1 MLFNSVEFFVF
12 LPLVFVLYWLLI
24 PQKAVY
30 QNILI
35 LVASYFF
42 YAWWDY
48 RFLSL
53 IIISTVIDY
62 VAGRYIHSSDKAL
75 RKKVFMWMSVA
86 TNLGLL
92 GFFKYFNFFI
102 ESWRDAWLLLG
113 VEMDVNTL
121 QIILPLGISFYTF
134 QSMSYTLD
142 IYNGKLK
149 PSGSLLDF
157 AAYVAFFPQ
166 LVAGPIER
174 ASKLLPQISALK
186 KFDYQQAVEGLRLI
200 LWGFFKKVVIA
211 DTLSIY
217 TQTIFGDPEQFQG
230 TVLLLGSF
238 YFAIQIYTDFS
249 GYSDIAIGTAKLFG
263 VELMSNFKFPY
274 FTRNISEYWKRW
286 HISLTSWLND
296 YVYLP
301 MAIRFRYW
309 GRFGICLAIFLTFL
323 ISGLWH
329 GAGWH
334 FVVWG
339 GIHGLL
345 YIPLVYQRKV
355 MSISGA
361 QQDVT
366 FRFVDIL
373 KMILT
378 FTLVSFSLVFFRAQS
393 LEAAFDYFYYMFTG
407 PLIPTARLQPLIYM
421 VVMLALDFFFR
432 KDERNIFAV
441 FKHRWAR
448 YAVYLVLFF
457 AVLNAFSVE
466 AEQQFIYFQF

>member
-1 MLFNSVEFFVF
+1 MLFNSLEFAVF
-12 LPLVFVLYWLLI
+12 LPLVFIVYWLLI
-24 PQKAVY
+24 PQRKSF
-30 QNILI
+30 QNIII
-35 LVASYFF
+35 LAASYSF
-42 YAWWDY
+42 YSWWDY
-48 RFLSL
+48 RFLTL
-53 IIISTVIDY
+53 IIISTLIDFL
-62 VAGRYIHSSDKAL
+62 AGYMIHNAKSDL
-75 RKKVFMWMSVA
+75 RKKIFLYLSLA
-86 TNLGLL
+86 TNLGIL

-102 ESWRDAWLLLG
+102 ESWRDAWLMFG

-142 IYNGKLK
+142 IYNEKFSPTK
-149 PSGSLLDF
+149 NLLDF
-157 AAYVAFFPQ
+157 ASYVAFFPQ

-174 ASKLLPQISALK
+174 ASRLLPQIASVK
-186 KFDYQQAVEGLRLI
+186 KFDYQQATEGMRLI
-200 LWGFFKKVVIA
+200 LWGFFKKVFIA
-211 DTLSIY
+211 DTLSRY
-217 TQTIFGDPEQFQG
+217 TQMVFANPENYQG
-230 TVLLLGSF
+230 TELLLGAI
-238 YFAIQIYTDFS
+238 YFAIQIYGDFS

-274 FTRNISEYWKRW
+274 FSRNISEYWKRW

-355 MSISGA
+355 VSITGT
-361 QQDVT
+361 QQDVA
-366 FRFVDIL
+366 FKFYDVL
-373 KMILT
+373 KMILN
-378 FTLVSFSLVFFRAQS
+378 FLLVTASLIFFRAES
-393 LEAAFDYFYYMFTG
+393 IGHAFEYFGHMFSG
-407 PLIPTARLQPLIYM
+407 SLIPGELRQPLIY
-421 VVMLALDFFFR
+421 VVIMLGLDFFFR
-432 KDERNIFAV
+432 KNERNIFAGI
-441 FKHRWAR
+441 KYRWVR
-448 YAVYLVLFF
+448 YAVYLVIFF
-457 AVLNAFSVE
+457 VVFNAFSVE
-466 AEQQFIYFQF
+466 SEKQFIYFQF